1 MKNQTNNIKCECG
14 SVVNNKY
21 LEKHKKTKLH
31 KNKISLKESRT
42 LKKIHGRILVSF

>member
-1 MKNQTNNIKCECG
+1 MVNQTSNIKCECG
-14 SVVNNKY
+14 SIVNSKY

-42 LKKIHGRILVSF
+42 LKKTYGTILVKF